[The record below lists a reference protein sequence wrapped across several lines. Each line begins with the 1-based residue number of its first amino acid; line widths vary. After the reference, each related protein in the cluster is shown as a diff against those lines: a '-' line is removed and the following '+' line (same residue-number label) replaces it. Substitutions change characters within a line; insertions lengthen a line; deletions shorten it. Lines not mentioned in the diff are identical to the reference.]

1 MIFIW
6 TVAGNQAEM
15 FLVLVA
21 DRSGFEKYH
30 YTDPSITRITL
41 HLTGD
46 ETAEGINLQPW
57 IQTEQF
63 NFLISLMAAFPR

>member
-30 YTDPSITRITL
+30 YTDPSITP
-41 HLTGD
+41 HLTGA
-46 ETAEGINLQPW
+46 EMAEGINLQPW

-63 NFLISLMAAFPR
+63 SFLISLMAAFPR